1 MSQYKYSIDEFA
13 QFIRD
18 DFDDYDLSGYD
29 NLQLVQD
36 YFSTRPNDPNL
47 QYIDA
52 PEDMLFPTAVEEEIE
67 QKEQEEIA
75 QPQDEGI
82 YKKADTTFASMN
94 YQRAKQAYEMQGS
107 DAAAGFWKQLGFN
120 IQTSMRSV
128 PGAFFGMIGWGANE
142 LGLDDDGNILEYAED
157 LRKWGHDWTQE
168 TIENDLELQAL
179 QLWNEDEPVKFFG
192 EDKNFY
198 ELDVFTRGMASAL
211 PSMIE
216 MAGMSLLG
224 GGVAGLGYAYKG
236 VRAGTGAMKAFNNAR
251 RFGKLQIGQTIGG
264 VSTGVALEGS
274 ETWNTAMEYGKEQG
288 MSNEEAARTAGV
300 ATMIAAPIKGSL
312 EYFGFSRMA
321 GAMGL
326 NKVGARELDRIISGK
341 AVQNA
346 LAKGGMKG
354 LENSVA
360 EGMTEWGQYMTDA
373 MVQQGYKEGF
383 GNNMEE
389 FFTNAKKVVAEEGWS
404 AGARESIYGGFL
416 LGGSTGVGAGVRQGF
431 GRYTPEKFANDLRE
445 LDEAADAK
453 IAEDPKKLAYY
464 ENLREGG
471 YYKYLNKAIEGLD
484 EEQRK
489 LFFAKAEEIYEPR
502 GFDQTD
508 NEGTISKVP
517 TQKFVEDVDS
527 ENENLK
533 TYVKGLIRT
542 EERSPLGDTSKL
554 PKEQKD
560 LFDALKKIDDAPIEE
575 KALEFVDK
583 GKDKAL
589 KAVASLEKKEQD
601 RFNLAVLKGIKKKG
615 GLSAGYDAVK
625 ATPLQRQLTVNKFAE
640 KGKVTEGVKTDVGG
654 RESEVEFNLNTK
666 ELEAIYSG
674 QDVSDAEIMKTLEEV
689 NVPPENVEAGFTDD
703 EIEQALAE
711 AGERQV
717 QAQKAQKEETKAV
730 DEVDLSTLP
739 TNIGGLTEEQQKEAA
754 ALFEKQTKG
763 KEARQEKLAEIEK
776 ELNEDF
782 DVDEQVEKDFFEKEL
797 DRRVEEEFK
806 GAMGT
811 TPREVIEAEVRTQ
824 MEAEQKARKKI
835 LDDQKDEKEIP
846 IVNDENIEKPPS
858 VEVSKLGVKKI
869 KGTPKEGV
877 DKLKQD
883 VQKVIDDTEG
893 VTLRNGHKSVWFGDV
908 DYSYTGAKH
917 KAKKMPE
924 LMKKL
929 QARVE
934 KSLGLEEGYY
944 NSVLM
949 NTLPKGEGINPHS
962 DAEGIFLDKNKEIGS
977 VGVLSFGGT
986 TIIDIIDK
994 KTNKIVEQIE
1004 VGEGDIYEM
1013 PAGKFQNAYLHGVGA
1028 SDQDRISLTFRKTTA
1043 KPQPQAPKKEVVKEK
1058 EDTIGAGISQA
1069 LFGATTGTPKKIDK
1083 KKTEEVNK
1091 KEVTSKKKIEIV
1103 EEKPS
1108 SLSASTPPSTNQDQS
1123 ANLQASKSGAVPVV
1137 RDETNRKVVLDNGVE
1152 IQYNNDQQKGYD
1164 KLLDWALKKDGHFAL
1179 QGYAGT
1185 GKSTLLN
1192 DVIEEV
1198 KARTNKPVMM
1208 LTPTHKAKTV
1218 LIRMGNPN
1226 VDTIASAFGLRPR
1239 GYKGEYVPSKDP
1251 ISGKIIVPEKT
1262 ADIKG
1267 GYMIIDESSMIN
1279 DNLLA
1284 QALEVLEELNINAIF
1299 VGDGK
1304 QLAPVKQNHSS
1315 AFKTNFFTSR
1325 NISYDSHELTMVE
1338 RQATDN
1344 PLFEIYTE
1352 LRNKIGSL
1360 QWEGNVAFGFGGI
1373 GNNLTQVIDKKG
1385 NPTAWFANRNERK
1398 EGYAVTQRQE
1408 SFINEAFKYFRL
1420 DDYKKD
1426 PNNTIITTGT
1436 HKRVAFFNNEIR
1448 KKLYKD
1454 RHDEQIVVGE
1464 FLMPSDT
1471 RGNQKYADNNS
1482 ITSGTPME
1490 VLGIEEKTKSVNGV
1504 EIAIYETTV
1513 RNGVDENGEDI
1524 ARRTINIVKNTKPR
1538 EFKSKYSNSEGDLND
1553 TNKYYLN
1560 ANEDYVQVR
1569 KDLELKYYKAQG
1581 KNEKR
1586 LAKIALDEFNNNFI
1600 YQGVYFYVAPKGYT
1614 VFQDDDVTI
1623 DYAYAVNIH
1632 KIQGSTYENV
1642 FYDEVGTHKH
1652 LQAGLNKKN
1661 LRKFVENNYQRE
1673 PTDFDRAVV
1682 FNNRDRMAYTAVT
1695 RPTKNLFIFRPNN
1708 IGSLTALP
1716 TQKKIDMADMPDK
1729 FEYQENMSKDVPL
1742 VSERPVE
1749 FSQITDKL
1757 QKDFPEISLQGL
1769 EKVLATDGREVV
1781 GKAMGML
1788 AQWSKS
1794 KATLD
1799 TVPHEYAHIYLNM
1812 YRNTAI
1818 VKQGIRKFGNE
1829 NLADYMGLY
1838 YQDRMT
1844 GSLAKRFGMWAKQFW
1859 LKIKKLLGVK
1869 MSDQDVKDY
1878 LAGAFFSGKK
1888 LGTASAYK
1896 NNKWE
1901 WMNDEA
1907 PNEPEYQD
1915 LQEEDIG
1922 FNPADRATLSFF
1934 QREMKVRITKDDYGV
1949 IQELARKNDSYDSFY
1964 EQFKALIQAKYDTKA
1979 FEFTGRQK
1987 RNFEKWLKQT
1997 WHKSASKVPNW
2008 NGQRGLINLE
2018 AVRTKDGKHISFQG
2032 DRYAEIAGDGERRT
2046 LVGQKSIPDYK
2057 MSSYT
2062 DRDGVVTIRLR
2073 MGDMVQEID
2082 RTDIQPDQKIWW
2094 KPDDFARFTADINDK
2109 NSWSIKDFS
2118 EMGLVF
2124 VASKGGD
2131 HSALLFTAV
2140 KPEYANMS
2148 KDDFIKYMDGEIANG
2163 NMTTEMA
2170 NDFYKT
2176 NSTEQIPYGQI
2187 VARHE
2192 WWKSVKY
2199 PQYLM
2204 GTHIGSP
2211 AEKGMGVQDHYDRL
2225 KIDMNDGYQVRG
2237 LGESSIMTVV
2247 AGSTN
2252 PDGTITGTYF
2262 ETEDGTQI
2270 PSGEFDGAMWSSGK
2284 WFKKL
2289 SQSLGEDNLT
2299 VIKGMVRNRIDNGAD
2314 VDYIGVKSIQLR
2326 PYNGMKLY
2334 ENGELLATYEGRNT
2348 NGSWV
2353 DAKTGEKFDHLST
2366 TDTSKMTNGRF
2377 AKFNQV
2383 VPLSEGYQN
2392 VILNPSEEKNGAFPV
2407 THGELAMMRSLLST
2421 PVGKKFYNA
2430 IQKHY
2435 KEIGDSYTDDLFDF
2449 IKNPRKLSKE
2459 LFRHIE
2465 ENDIMPE
2472 LQKFVEI
2479 VGEEGIGLIHPS
2491 IFKLWK
2497 DSITNKYIKDGL
2509 FKLRSRDKNKG
2520 SNLFYK
2526 PFYAPAMGKDFGEL
2540 RQGDF
2545 VVSAESKSAVQL
2557 VQEKY
2562 QEATGEILT
2571 PPKNIF
2577 EGHATYWKKLND
2589 WLLETDESGNYI
2601 NNVPVLLSRQ
2611 PVAKITG
2618 VVMRNIRGLAMG
2630 GHGKTMMLSKDDV
2643 LKVFDGDWDG
2653 DKGIVQIINNQEV
2666 VDAYMNFQQSP
2677 QFEKL
2682 DRVVNLDYF
2691 GKRLRGTSLSKGEDI
2706 TKTINNINA
2715 GMRQIGMMTNGR
2727 NAMFSMHMKNLSV
2740 KLGRFNHT
2748 IIDPSESVV
2757 MDYINMNITEE
2768 NREEIFEEIY
2778 NRSNDSIVYTTKSKE
2793 TPIEIKDFED
2803 LRSAM
2808 LNDSAVFHLK
2818 TTKSNELAV
2827 VLQMA
2832 VDDSK
2837 YGLLGSFKKDY
2848 HVQDVESESNSRKF
2862 DNSFITGLM
2871 FTDYNKTGIL
2881 EQTYLNDIKS
2891 QFNFSRYRQGY
2902 DDNQNQMKLEGLMD
2916 ISNNLNAYMD
2926 DKYHNEIE
2934 RKAMIK
2940 VYQRAKI
2947 PVDKNGKIVIKP
2959 SDTKM
2964 RAKVKKILEQL
2975 GVNSQEYGV
2984 DYDFT
2989 QTTPQEDL
2997 MMSLGQKYDK
3007 MLSGKDGLLKLKLA
3021 PIQHLNPFQYNKND
3035 MRLAAEVTKFNINK
3049 NVKAKLE
3056 SKFEGQE
3063 TLLDRQKG
3071 VKFAEDFSADFYGLF
3086 QDREDINVDFNEEV
3100 EELKDKW
3107 VPVWESLTPRQQTMS
3122 TIKMLQ
3128 GTNDTFKGKANN
3140 KQAFRMTFFP
3150 LDVVHGE
3157 TLKLYLRDWTN
3168 ILTSPALKDLKPKD
3182 FRTMRTLQDEGGYN
3196 LNIDTSKL
3204 SKDLLEKK
3212 CG

>member
-36 YFSTRPNDPNL
+36 YFSNRPEDPNL
-47 QYIDA
+47 EYIDA
-52 PEDMLFPTAVEEEIE
+52 PEDLLFPTAVEEEIK
-67 QKEQEEIA
+67 QIEQEEIA
-75 QPQDEGI
+75 QPQEDSL
-82 YKKADTTFASMN
+82 YKKADNTVKSLT
-94 YQRAKQAYEMQGS
+94 YERAKQAYEMQGA

-120 IQTSMRSV
+120 IQSSMRSV
-128 PGAFFGMIGWGANE
+128 PGAVVGMVGWGANE
-142 LGLDDDGNILEYAED
+142 LGLDDDSNILEKAEE

-179 QLWNEDEPVKFFG
+179 QLWNEDEPVTFFG

-198 ELDVFTRGMASAL
+198 DKDVFIRGMASAL
-211 PSMIE
+211 PSMVE
-216 MAGMSLLG
+216 MTGMSLLG
-224 GGVAGLGYAYKG
+224 GGISGLGYAYKG
-236 VRAGTGAMKAFNNAR
+236 IRAGTTAMKAFNNAR
-251 RFGKLQIGQTIGG
+251 RFGKLQKGMNIGG
-264 VSTGVALEGS
+264 VVTGIGLEGS

-288 MSNEEAARTAGV
+288 MTTEEAARTAGV

-341 AVQNA
+341 SVQNA
-346 LAKGGMKG
+346 LIKGGIKG
-354 LENSVA
+354 LENSVT
-360 EGMTEWGQYMTDA
+360 EGMTEWGQFMTDA

-389 FFTNAKKVVAEEGWS
+389 YFSNAKKVVVEEGWS
-404 AGARESIYGGFL
+404 AGARESMYGGFL
-416 LGGSTGVGAGVRQGF
+416 LGGGTGVVGGVRQGF
-431 GRYTPEKFANDLRE
+431 GAYTPEKFANDLKQ

-453 IAEDPKKLAYY
+453 IQEDPEKLAYY

-471 YYKYLNKAIEGLD
+471 YYKYLTKAIEGLD

-489 LFFAKAEEIYEPR
+489 SFFAKAEEIYEPR
-502 GFDQTD
+502 GFDETD
-508 NEGTISKVP
+508 NEEKVSKVP
-517 TQKFVEDVDS
+517 TQKFVQDVDS

-533 TYVKGLIRT
+533 TYARGLIRT
-542 EERSPLGDTSKL
+542 EERSPVGDTSKL

-560 LFDALKKIDDAPIEE
+560 LFDALKNIDDAPMEE
-575 KALEFVDK
+575 KAVLFIK
-583 GKDKAL
+583 QGGDKAL
-589 KAVASLEKKEQD
+589 QAVASLEKNEQD
-601 RFNLAVLKGIKKKG
+601 AFNIAVLKGIKKKG
-615 GLSAGYDAVK
+615 GLSAGYDVVK
-625 ATPLQRQLTVNKFAE
+625 ANPLQRALTVKKFAE
-640 KGKVTEGVKTDVGG
+640 KGELTESTKTDVGG
-654 RESEVEFNLNTK
+654 QESELKFDLDTK

-674 QDVSDAEIMKTLEEV
+674 QDVTDAEIMQTLEEA
-689 NVPPENVEAGFTDD
+689 NVEPENIEAGFTED

-711 AGERQV
+711 AGEKQV
-717 QAQKAQKEETKAV
+717 QAQKEQKEETKAV

-739 TNIGGLTEEQQKEAA
+739 TNLGGLSQEQQDEAA
-754 ALFEKQTKG
+754 ALFEKQTKDKSK
-763 KEARQEKLAEIEK
+763 KEVRQEKLAEIEK
-776 ELNEDF
+776 ELS
-782 DVDEQVEKDFFEKEL
+782 VDEQV
-797 DRRVEEEFK
+797 
-806 GAMGT
+806 
-811 TPREVIEAEVRTQ
+811 Q
-824 MEAEQKARKKI
+824 
-835 LDDQKDEKEIP
+835 EKEIP

-869 KGTPKEGV
+869 KGEPKEGV
-877 DKLKQD
+877 DKLKTN
-883 VQKVIDDTEG
+883 VQKVMDETEG
-893 VTLRNGHKSVWFGDV
+893 VTLKSGHKSVWFGEV
-908 DYSYTGAKH
+908 DYSYKGASH

-949 NTLPKGEGINPHS
+949 NTLPKGAGINPHS
-962 DAEGIFLDKNKEIGS
+962 DAESIFLDKNKEIGS
-977 VGVLSFGGT
+977 VGVLSLGGT
-986 TIIDIIDK
+986 TVIDIIDK

-1004 VGEGDIYEM
+1004 IGEGDIYEM

-1028 SDQDRISLTFRKTTA
+1028 SNEDRVSLTFRKTTA
-1043 KPQPQAPKKEVVKEK
+1043 KAQPKAPKKEVVKEK
-1058 EDTIGAGISQA
+1058 EGTIGANISEA

-1091 KEVTSKKKIEIV
+1091 KEVSSKKKIEII

-1108 SLSASTPPSTNQDQS
+1108 LLSASTPPSTNQDQS
-1123 ANLQASKSGAVPVV
+1123 ADLQASKSGAVPIV
-1137 RDETNRKVVLDNGVE
+1137 RDKTNRKVVLDNGVE
-1152 IQYNNDQQKGYD
+1152 IQYNNDQQTGYD
-1164 KLLDWALKKDGHFAL
+1164 KLMDWALNRDGHFAL

-1218 LIRMGNPN
+1218 LIRMGNPD
-1226 VDTIASAFGLRPR
+1226 VDTIASAFGLRPK
-1239 GYKGEYVPSKDP
+1239 GYKGEYVPTLDP
-1251 ISGKIIVPEKT
+1251 QTGKIVVPEKT
-1262 ADIKG
+1262 AEIKG

-1279 DNLLA
+1279 DNLLS
-1284 QALEVLEELNINAIF
+1284 QALEVLEELQIKAVF

-1315 AFKTNFFTSR
+1315 AFKPNFFASR
-1325 NISYDSHELTMVE
+1325 NTSYASHELTMVE

-1360 QWEGNVAFGFGGI
+1360 QWEGSVSFGLGKLRQIF
-1373 GNNLTQVIDKKG
+1373 DKKG
-1385 NPTAWFANRNERK
+1385 KATTWFANRNDRN
-1398 EGYAVTQRQE
+1398 EGYAVTQLE
-1408 SFINEAFKYFRL
+1408 SSFLDQAFKYFRL
-1420 DDYKKD
+1420 DAYKKD

-1436 HKRVAFFNNEIR
+1436 HKRVAYFNNEIR
-1448 KKLYKD
+1448 KRLYEKQ
-1454 RHDEQIVVGE
+1454 HNEQIVVGE

-1471 RGNQKYADNNS
+1471 RGNQKYADNGS

-1490 VLGIEEKTKSVNGV
+1490 VLAIEEKTKSVNGV
-1504 EIAIYETTV
+1504 EIAILETTV
-1513 RNGVDENGEDI
+1513 RDGIDENGQDI
-1524 ARRTINIVKNTKPR
+1524 GLRTIPIVKNTKPR
-1538 EFKSKYSNSEGDLND
+1538 QYKSAYSEQRRDLND

-1560 ANEDYVQVR
+1560 ANEDYVKVR
-1569 KDLELKYYKAQG
+1569 KQLELNYYKAQDRE
-1581 KNEKR
+1581 EKR
-1586 LAKIALDEFNNNFI
+1586 RAKMALDEFNKNFI
-1600 YQGVYFYVAPKGYT
+1600 YQGIYFYVTPKGQA

-1642 FYDEVGTHKH
+1642 FYDELGTHNH
-1652 LQAGLNKKN
+1652 LLAGLYKEN
-1661 LRKFVENNYQRE
+1661 LRKFVESNYNGRGV
-1673 PTDFDRAVV
+1673 TDFDKAVV
-1682 FNNRDRMAYTAVT
+1682 YNNRDRMAYTAVT
-1695 RPTKNLFIFRPNN
+1695 RPTKNLFIFRPAKL
-1708 IGSLTALP
+1708 GSFTSNP
-1716 TQKKIDMADMPDK
+1716 IQKKIDMADMPDQ
-1729 FEYQENMSKDVPL
+1729 FEYQKDISKDVPL
-1742 VSERPVE
+1742 VSEKPIE
-1749 FSQITDKL
+1749 FNQILEKL
-1757 QKDFPEISLQGL
+1757 QKDFPEISVQGL

-1781 GKAMGML
+1781 GRAMGML

-1818 VKQGIRKFGNE
+1818 VKQGISKFGNE
-1829 NLADYMGLY
+1829 DLADYMGLY

-1844 GSLAKRFGMWAKQFW
+1844 GSLGKRFGMWAKQFW
-1859 LKIKKLLGVK
+1859 LKIKKLLGAK
-1869 MSDQDVKDY
+1869 MSEQDVKDY
-1878 LAGAFFSGKK
+1878 LAGAFFSGRK
-1888 LGTASAYK
+1888 LGSPSAYK

-1907 PNEPEYQD
+1907 HNEPEYQD

-1934 QREMKVRITKDDYGV
+1934 QREMKIRITKDDYGV
-1949 IQELARKNDSYDSFY
+1949 IQELARKNNSYDSFY

-1979 FEFTGRQK
+1979 FEFTGGQK
-1987 RNFEKWLKQT
+1987 KNFDKWLKQT

-2018 AVRTKDGKHISFQG
+2018 AVRTNDGKHISFQG
-2032 DRYAEIAGDGERRT
+2032 DRYAEINGDGERRT

-2062 DRDGVVTIRLR
+2062 DRDGVLTVRLR

-2082 RTDIQPDQKIWW
+2082 RTDIAPDQNIWW
-2094 KPDDFARFTADINDK
+2094 KPDDFIKFTADANDK
-2109 NSWSIKDFS
+2109 MNWSIKDFS
-2118 EMGLVF
+2118 DMGLVF

-2140 KPEYANMS
+2140 QPKYANMT
-2148 KDDFIKYMDGEIANG
+2148 KEAFIEYMEKEVADGNLTI
-2163 NMTTEMA
+2163 EMA

-2176 NSTEQIPYGQI
+2176 NSSEEIPYGQI

-2247 AGSTN
+2247 AGSSN

-2262 ETEDGTQI
+2262 ETENGTQI

-2314 VDYIGVKSIQLR
+2314 VDYLGVKSIQLR

-2348 NGSWV
+2348 NGYWV
-2353 DAKTGEKFDHLST
+2353 DTKTGEKFDHLST

-2383 VPLSEGYQN
+2383 VPLSKGYQN
-2392 VILNPSEEKNGAFPV
+2392 IILNPSQEKNGAFPV
-2407 THGELAMMRSLLST
+2407 THGELAMMKSLLST

-2435 KEIGDSYTDDLFDF
+2435 KEIGDSYTEDLFDF
-2449 IKNPRKLSKE
+2449 IKNPRKLATE
-2459 LFRHIE
+2459 LFKHID

-2509 FKLRSRDKNKG
+2509 FKLRTRDKNKG
-2520 SNLFYK
+2520 ANLFYK

-2540 RQGDF
+2540 REGDF
-2545 VVSAESKSAVQL
+2545 VVSAESKSAVKL

-2562 QEATGEILT
+2562 QEATGEVLNT
-2571 PPKNIF
+2571 PKNIF

-2677 QFEKL
+2677 QFKKL

-2727 NAMFSMHMKNLSV
+2727 NAMFSMHMKDLSV
-2740 KLGRFNHT
+2740 SVGNFTHT

-2778 NRSNDSIVYTTKSKE
+2778 SRSGDSIVYTTKSKE

-2848 HVQDVESESNSRKF
+2848 HAQDVEAESNNRKF

-2871 FTDYNKTGIL
+2871 FTDYSKTGYQ
-2881 EQTYLNDIKS
+2881 EQIYLNSIKS

-2916 ISNNLNAYMD
+2916 ISNKLNAFMD
-2926 DKYHNEIE
+2926 DNYHHDIQREALN
-2934 RKAMIK
+2934 K

-2947 PVDKNGKIVIKP
+2947 PMTPDGKLRILP
-2959 SDTKM
+2959 SDTEM
-2964 RAKVKKILEQL
+2964 RKKVQKIHKQL
-2975 GVNSQEYGV
+2975 GVNTRDYGV
-2984 DYDFT
+2984 DFDFT
-2989 QTTPQEDL
+2989 NTTPQEDL
-2997 MMSLGQKYDK
+2997 MMSLGQKYEK
-3007 MLSGKDGLLKLKLA
+3007 MLKSDSLLDLKVA
-3021 PIQHLNPFQYNKND
+3021 SIQHLNPFQYNAND
-3035 MRLAAEVTKFNINK
+3035 MRLAADVTRYNINK
-3049 NVKAKLE
+3049 NVKSKLE
-3056 SKFEGQE
+3056 SKFEGEE

-3071 VKFAEDFSADFYGLF
+3071 VKFAEDFSADFYGIF
-3086 QDREDINVDFNEEV
+3086 EDREDVNVDFNEEV

-3128 GTNDTFKGKANN
+3128 GTKDTFKGKLNN
-3140 KQAFRMTFFP
+3140 KQAFRMSFFP

-3168 ILTSPALKDLKPKD
+3168 ILTSPALKDLNKKD
-3182 FRTMRTLQDEGGYN
+3182 FRTMKTLQDDGGYN
-3196 LNIDTSKL
+3196 LNMDTSKL